1 MATRRQPLIP
11 GWLIPGVSAATLVV
25 AVALAAFLALWWN
38 APQGNWVAIWQD
50 SYLCHV
56 VRFSFWQAFLSA
68 LLSVVP
74 AIFLARA
81 LYRRRFP
88 GRLAL
93 LRLCAMTL
101 ILPVL
106 VAVFGILSVY
116 GRQGWL
122 ASLCQSLGLEW
133 TFSPY
138 GLQGILLAHVFFNL
152 PMASRLLLQALE
164 NIPGEQR
171 QLAAQLGMR
180 GWHFFRFVEW
190 PWLRRQIPP
199 VAALIFMLCFASFAT
214 VLSLGGGPQATTI
227 ELAIYQALSYDYD
240 PARAAMLALL
250 QMVCCLG
257 LVLLSQRLSKAI
269 APGTTLLQGWRDPD
283 DRLHSR
289 ICDTV
294 LIVLALL
301 LLLTAIAA
309 ALPFISY
316 APNRLVSGEGRH
328 LWQLWPQTIWMLVGF
343 GCAWLTACFIPAKKG
358 SIFALIL
365 AQFVFVLLVW
375 GAGKAATQLAQNG
388 SALARTSLGSGF
400 WLAAA
405 LALLA
410 CSDAIRRISTHPLWR
425 WLLHMQ
431 IAIIPL
437 WLLYSGTLN
446 DLSLMKEYANRQD
459 VFDDAL
465 AQHLTLLFG
474 AVLPALVIG
483 VPLGIWCYFST
494 ARQGA
499 IFSLLNVIQTVPSV
513 ALFGLLIAPLAALVT
528 AFPWLGKLGIAG
540 TGMTPALIALV
551 LYALLPLVRGVVVGL
566 NQIPRDVLES
576 ARAMGMSGAQRFLHV
591 QLPLALPVFLR
602 SLRVVM
608 VQTVGMA
615 VIAALIGAGGFGAL
629 VFQGLLSSAIDL
641 VLLGVI
647 PVIVLAVLID
657 ALFDLLIALLKVKRN
672 D

>member
-1 MATRRQPLIP
+1 MT
-11 GWLIPGVSAATLVV
+11 
-25 AVALAAFLALWWN
+25 
-38 APQGNWVAIWQD
+38 
-50 SYLCHV
+50 YL
-56 VRFSFWQAFLSA
+56 
-68 LLSVVP
+68 
-74 AIFLARA
+74 
-81 LYRRRFP
+81 
-88 GRLAL
+88 
-93 LRLCAMTL
+93 
-101 ILPVL
+101 
-106 VAVFGILSVY
+106 
-116 GRQGWL
+116 
-122 ASLCQSLGLEW
+122 
-133 TFSPY
+133 
-138 GLQGILLAHVFFNL
+138 
-152 PMASRLLLQALE
+152 
-164 NIPGEQR
+164 
-171 QLAAQLGMR
+171 
-180 GWHFFRFVEW
+180 
-190 PWLRRQIPP
+190 
-199 VAALIFMLCFASFAT
+199 
-214 VLSLGGGPQATTI
+214 
-227 ELAIYQALSYDYD
+227 
-240 PARAAMLALL
+240 
-250 QMVCCLG
+250 
-257 LVLLSQRLSKAI
+257 
-269 APGTTLLQGWRDPD
+269 
-283 DRLHSR
+283 R
-289 ICDTV
+289 INP
-294 LIVLALL
+294 VLALL

-328 LWQLWPQTIWMLVGF
+328 LWQLWPQTIWMLVGV

-494 ARQGA
+494 ARQGE

-513 ALFGLLIAPLAALVT
+513 ALFGLLIALVLYALL
-528 AFPWLGKLGIAG
+528 P
-540 TGMTPALIALV
+540 LV

-608 VQTVGMA
+608 VQIVGMA

>member
-1 MATRRQPLIP
+1 
-11 GWLIPGVSAATLVV
+11 
-25 AVALAAFLALWWN
+25 
-38 APQGNWVAIWQD
+38 
-50 SYLCHV
+50 
-56 VRFSFWQAFLSA
+56 
-68 LLSVVP
+68 
-74 AIFLARA
+74 
-81 LYRRRFP
+81 
-88 GRLAL
+88 
-93 LRLCAMTL
+93 MT
-101 ILPVL
+101 
-106 VAVFGILSVY
+106 Y
-116 GRQGWL
+116 
-122 ASLCQSLGLEW
+122 
-133 TFSPY
+133 
-138 GLQGILLAHVFFNL
+138 
-152 PMASRLLLQALE
+152 
-164 NIPGEQR
+164 
-171 QLAAQLGMR
+171 
-180 GWHFFRFVEW
+180 FRIN
-190 PWLRRQIPP
+190 P
-199 VAALIFMLCFASFAT
+199 
-214 VLSLGGGPQATTI
+214 
-227 ELAIYQALSYDYD
+227 
-240 PARAAMLALL
+240 
-250 QMVCCLG
+250 
-257 LVLLSQRLSKAI
+257 
-269 APGTTLLQGWRDPD
+269 
-283 DRLHSR
+283 
-289 ICDTV
+289 
-294 LIVLALL
+294 VLALL

-328 LWQLWPQTIWMLVGF
+328 LWQLWPQTIWMLVGV
-343 GCAWLTACFIPAKKG
+343 GCAWLTACFIPGKKG
-358 SIFALIL
+358 SICALIL

-465 AQHLTLLFG
+465 
-474 AVLPALVIG
+474 
-483 VPLGIWCYFST
+483 
-494 ARQGA
+494 
-499 IFSLLNVIQTVPSV
+499 
-513 ALFGLLIAPLAALVT
+513 VT

-576 ARAMGMSGAQRFLHV
+576 ARAMGMSGARRFLHV

-647 PVIVLAVLID
+647 PVIVLAVLTD